1 MKEKSQIEKNAEE
14 RQIELLS
21 TALNEA
27 SNAGGH
33 WLNAAGKGFPKFYPR
48 GVAVS
53 PFNGLFMALHSDRN
67 GCKTNLF
74 TLYSD
79 AKARGTSVREHEQ
92 GVPFLFY
99 NWNKYVHRNNP
110 EDIISRDAYL
120 KLDEEVRHLRS
131 IVETELAVMAC
142 DLLTEEDL
150 DVLREN
156 IAIWKMY
163 MERKQT
169 DKILQFDKEFHR
181 HFYEM
186 CDRNYWYTLLESLSP
201 HFDRTT
207 VLSFRCR
214 PVNGIVSDH
223 EELVDAIAARDRGRA
238 AETARRHMLRYTE
251 NIDTIRQAF
260 PEYFA

>member
-1 MKEKSQIEKNAEE
+1 
-14 RQIELLS
+14 
-21 TALNEA
+21 
-27 SNAGGH
+27 
-33 WLNAAGKGFPKFYPR
+33 
-48 GVAVS
+48 
-53 PFNGLFMALHSDRN
+53 
-67 GCKTNLF
+67 
-74 TLYSD
+74 
-79 AKARGTSVREHEQ
+79 
-92 GVPFLFY
+92 
-99 NWNKYVHRNNP
+99 
-110 EDIISRDAYL
+110 
-120 KLDEEVRHLRS
+120 
-131 IVETELAVMAC
+131 MAC

-186 CDRNYWYTLLESLSP
+186 CDRNYWCTLLESLSP

-223 EELVDAIAARDRGRA
+223 EELVDAIAARDRERRRRPPDGICSATPRILIRSGRISGIFCIGK
-238 AETARRHMLRYTE
+238 ETEGYGTGNQLRQ
-251 NIDTIRQAF
+251 NRS
-260 PEYFA
+260 